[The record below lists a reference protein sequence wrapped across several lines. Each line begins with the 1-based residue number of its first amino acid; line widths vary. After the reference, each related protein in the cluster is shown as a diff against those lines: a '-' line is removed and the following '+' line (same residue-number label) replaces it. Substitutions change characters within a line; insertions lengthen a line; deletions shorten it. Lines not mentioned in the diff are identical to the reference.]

1 MSSNVDAAGAVTG
14 ADKKAA
20 ASVNQNS
27 PQLEDISQT
36 KPINIDAS
44 KTEAIHPPPET
55 LFEKTKPSSGK
66 WMSLIRQLLKPA
78 PAAANRSDEDGDASP
93 SPEYCNREVVDN
105 LCSDVM
111 EVFKAEESLLDVKV
125 DPEQTLVIVGDVH
138 GQFGDLIYHILTQQE
153 PGRPDRKFLFMGD
166 YVDRGPQGVE
176 TIMLLFALKC
186 EFPNNV
192 FILRG
197 NHEEAQTSRFYG
209 FLVEVRSKFSD
220 ATVWARFVEVFCH
233 IPLSALCTVPDG
245 RRFLCV
251 HGGLSPQLALVGVE
265 GIRNISRS
273 DYQVMLDNEE
283 SSIVDGLLW
292 SDPTDTVP
300 NFWPNERGCG
310 FLFGPVA
317 TKEFCEAN
325 KLQFLCRAHQ
335 MTMEGYTWT
344 HENKCLTVFS
354 APNYC
359 RISGNLG
366 AVVEVSAGLSLHYR
380 QYSSVAD
387 LAPGSPGAS
396 NPGVAPKLPYF

>member
-1 MSSNVDAAGAVTG
+1 M
-14 ADKKAA
+14 
-20 ASVNQNS
+20 
-27 PQLEDISQT
+27 
-36 KPINIDAS
+36 
-44 KTEAIHPPPET
+44 HPPPEK
-55 LFEKTKPSSGK
+55 LFEIARPATGK
-66 WMSLIRQLLKPA
+66 WMSLIRQLLQPSAAAPPDASDGSEPA
-78 PAAANRSDEDGDASP
+78 PQ
-93 SPEYCNREVVDN
+93 PEYCNRDVVDA
-105 LCSDVM
+105 LCADVM
-111 EVFKAEESLLDVKV
+111 DVFKAEESLLNVGV
-125 DPEQTLVIVGDVH
+125 EPGQTLVIVGDVH
-138 GQFGDLIYHILTQQE
+138 GQFADLIFHILREHPAGQ
-153 PGRPDRKFLFMGD
+153 PDRKFLFLGD

-209 FLVEVRSKFSD
+209 FLIEVRSKFSD

-233 IPLSALCTVPDG
+233 IPLAALVAVPDG

-265 GIRNISRS
+265 GIRSISRS

-283 SSIVDGLLW
+283 ASIVDGLLW

-310 FLFGPVA
+310 YLFGPVA

-325 KLQFLCRAHQ
+325 NLQFVCRAHQ
-335 MTMEGYTWT
+335 MTMEGFTWT
-344 HENKCLTVFS
+344 HDSRCLTVFS

-366 AVVEVSAGLSLHYR
+366 AVVEVSSALHLNFR
-380 QYSSVAD
+380 QYSAVAD
-387 LAPGSPGAS
+387 AAGGSAGQARMPQ
-396 NPGVAPKLPYF
+396 YF